1 MGTPPA
7 PSSPLRR
14 FFSASSLGLPDPA
27 ERLVF
32 YNTLAS
38 RLPARGRPR
47 YVDPVGARMRALLQR
62 QGTPPTLRERLAAL
76 AREDERPRLAPEVI
90 EANEREERAIA
101 HAVAKQEARR
111 DECARFLQAFV
122 LRWLYLPAG
131 AMVHRAMR
139 ELDCVT
145 DG

>member
-14 FFSASSLGLPDPA
+14 FFSASSLGLPDPD

-47 YVDPVGARMRALLQR
+47 YVDRESERMRAFLRR
-62 QGTPPTLRERLAAL
+62 QGTPPSLRERLAAL
-76 AREDERPRLAPEVI
+76 ARDGKRLQLTPKAV

-101 HAVAKQEARR
+101 HAVANQEARR